1 MSTDDGTKTKKNR
14 LSGYETAS
22 SAEDSASMFKLILA
36 KIDTIN
42 ALDCHQSLPMASA
55 ANLP

>member
-14 LSGYETAS
+14 LS

>member
-1 MSTDDGTKTKKNR
+1 MSTDDGTKKNR
-14 LSGYETAS
+14 LSGDETVS

-36 KIDTIN
+36 KIDTID